1 MLDDSLN
8 ATVYLWDN
16 LEQHNHSG
24 KFQIKFG
31 VIATDLL
38 KTNRSVIAETDIFT
52 ELDLRKELYDSFNLS
67 AL

>member
-24 KFQIKFG
+24 EFQIKFG
-31 VIATDLL
+31 VIATNLL

-52 ELDLRKELYDSFNLS
+52 ELDLRKELYDSLNLS